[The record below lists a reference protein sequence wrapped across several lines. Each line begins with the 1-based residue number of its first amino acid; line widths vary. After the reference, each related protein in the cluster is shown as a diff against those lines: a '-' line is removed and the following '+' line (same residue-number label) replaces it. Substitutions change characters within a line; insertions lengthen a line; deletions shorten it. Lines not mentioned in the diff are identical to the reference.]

1 MKRRLLS
8 MLLIGAM
15 LLATLPHG
23 NVVFAQENCVSVLPS
38 APATGTVSA
47 GGLYELKLNTVFA
60 DSEGHSLT
68 FSFTSEV
75 QNQHTKIRNGSFFF
89 SCKQEGTYEVVLTAT
104 CGTSEVSHKLT
115 ITVGKANEGID
126 AQYGYD
132 ETNKESVTVY
142 VTISNDGCPLMAGDG
157 TILSHLAVTVPYFD
171 LGLYGLEEFYRYG
184 TDGGKGIYTT
194 DTIIQRPTGLH
205 LYIYLL
211 ERYYIGL
218 EESECCKGL
227 ASGVLQFT
235 DDTEVYYMDGEI
247 AYESAGKSALMTSG
261 GATSIYMVNF
271 WGHDENLM
279 YYRNHCYP
287 YMSAGW
293 GSTSDYILLS
303 DGDTWDVAMFT
314 NWNFYHTGYFA
325 SFSKDAYFTL
335 PGSDVTVS
343 TQKWG
348 TSAEAADFEGVN
360 ELSVGLYNSE
370 WELIEELPYDS
381 EDGNTITFTAPKEA
395 GTYYVMATDPN
406 VKDPVEAKIA
416 PATARIVV
424 RDGNINEDNIVDM
437 ADISSLLQIING
449 TDLQLTEEQKKMI
462 DITGDGVINMADVTL
477 LLEYIKKTMPNNYS
491 HSY

>member
-1 MKRRLLS
+1 MKRRLIS
-8 MLLIGAM
+8 MFLISAI
-15 LLATLPHG
+15 LLATLPLG

-38 APATGTVSA
+38 APAAVTVLA
-47 GGLYELKLNTVFA
+47 GGLYELKLHTVFA
-60 DSEGHSLT
+60 DSEEHSLT
-68 FSFTSEV
+68 YSFASEV

-89 SCKQEGTYEVVLTAT
+89 SCNQEGTYEVVLTAT

-126 AQYGYD
+126 AQYNYN
-132 ETNKESVTVY
+132 ETNKDSVTVF
-142 VTISNDGCPLMAGDG
+142 VTISNDGYPLMANDG

-211 ERYYIGL
+211 ERYYMGL

-227 ASGVLQFT
+227 GSGVLEFT
-235 DDTEVYYMDGEI
+235 DNMEVYYMDGEM
-247 AYESAGKSALMTSG
+247 AYESSGKSALMTSG

-303 DGDTWDVAMFT
+303 DEDTWDVAMFT
-314 NWNFYHTGYFA
+314 NWNFYHTGYFT
-325 SFSKDAYFTL
+325 SFTKDVYYAL
-335 PGSDVTVS
+335 PDTALTVN

-348 TSAEAADFEGVN
+348 TSAEAAAFESVN
-360 ELSVGLYNSE
+360 GLSVGLYDSN
-370 WELIEELPYDS
+370 WELIEELQYDHES
-381 EDGNTITFTAPKEA
+381 GSNITFSVPEEV

-406 VKDPVEAKIA
+406 AKDPVEAKIA

-424 RDGNINEDNIVDM
+424 TDKLPEEPLVGDINADGVVDLT
-437 ADISSLLQIING
+437 DVTLVLQMVNG
-449 TDLQLTEEQKKMI
+449 TAVALTEEQKKLA
-462 DITGDGVINMADVTL
+462 DISGDNVVNMTDVAMLIRCNQNST
-477 LLEYIKKTMPNNYS
+477 
-491 HSY
+491 